1 MNTTAKLKMTFE
13 EYLTHDDG
21 TDTHYELV
29 AGELVEMPPESR
41 DNSKIS
47 LYLLLEFSKF
57 LPLEYLCHKD
67 TEIEVTGTRAQTRI
81 PDLMVLSDEG
91 VAALGN
97 RRGTITR
104 DMPPPVLVVEVVSPG
119 QQNEERDYRYKRSEY
134 AARGI
139 SEYWIIAP
147 LKGQVLVLTLISG
160 LYEEKEYTGDQLIL
174 SRFPELQVTA
184 AQVLRA
190 GK

>member
-1 MNTTAKLKMTFE
+1 MATTKPRLTLE
-13 EYLTHDDG
+13 EYLTYEDG
-21 TDTHYELV
+21 TDNAYELV
-29 AGELVEMPPESR
+29 AGELVLMPPESR

-47 LYLLLEFSKF
+47 LYLLLEFSRF
-57 LPLEYLCHKD
+57 LPIECLCHKD
-67 TEIEVTGTRAQTRI
+67 TEVEVTGTRAQTRL

-91 VAALGN
+91 VIALGG

-104 DMPPPVLVVEVVSPG
+104 DMPPPVLVVEVLSPG
-119 QQNEERDYRYKRSEY
+119 EQNEERDYRYQRSEY

-139 SEYWIIAP
+139 SEYWIINPQAGSV
-147 LKGQVLVLTLISG
+147 KVLALVSG
-160 LYEEKEYTGDQLIL
+160 LYEEQEYTGEQLIV
-174 SRFPELQVTA
+174 SRFPQLQVTA